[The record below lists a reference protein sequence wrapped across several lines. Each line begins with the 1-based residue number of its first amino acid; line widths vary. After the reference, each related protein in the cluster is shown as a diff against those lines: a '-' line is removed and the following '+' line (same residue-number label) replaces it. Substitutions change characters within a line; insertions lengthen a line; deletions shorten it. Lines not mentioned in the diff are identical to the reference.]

1 MFAVP
6 NQQFQTVKPYIQN
19 MVDANSKA
27 VTDGGKGFLRL
38 HELLK
43 EHEIHEETK
52 EGVDTTV
59 TNLLPWVLENAEVAL
74 KRFTEI

>member
-52 EGVDTTV
+52 EGVD
-59 TNLLPWVLENAEVAL
+59 NLLPWVLENAEVAL